1 MLLTLIALSGCRT
14 EYSTFRPSLDLTVTL
29 EDPTPTAGDAVQ
41 YLAYMDGSS
50 EPLALTGELY
60 MISDREEGILW
71 DEAEVLPTLA
81 GAHELTFSTMFEGE
95 LYTAT
100 VPMDVSPGAPALLDL
115 QLSDLQ
121 VDAGELLEFALR
133 AWDAYGNETPTTHVE
148 VTTDSDIDG
157 NAMWS
162 TLPGTFTA
170 LATDGNVSDTEQ
182 FVVVP
187 GPAVGLDLEL
197 SRTSL
202 EIAETTIATVTI
214 VDEYG
219 NKAADE
225 PWDLWVDPAPDV
237 DVNYNALTF
246 WAEGEYTVY
255 ASTLDGVLTDSVGP
269 FLIDSN
275 GPDLQVLIPERG
287 TQTTVSGQY
296 VSGTVYEEWSG
307 VSTLRVNGENATI
320 NADNTWEAWSDYD
333 FGMTA
338 LETIAVDGDGNRT
351 TDTRAVLS
359 GNYNGYGYGVGD
371 GIEVRITE
379 SGFDTIEDLVGDF
392 VNTDLLES
400 ALPNPVFEDS
410 SESCI
415 WSWCITWYSIY
426 FTVSNPSIGST
437 GLDIDPT
444 SGGYLDTEA
453 VVYNPHL
460 DFNASGKLVGISYSQ
475 SGSIDADWIS
485 LGMEMTPYVS
495 SGVLGVSIA
504 NASVDEQNFDFDLDG
519 WLWDV
524 IDFFGI
530 PIDSLL
536 WSLMEGLM
544 EDMIES
550 EVPDLLEEVL
560 TDLEIAQS
568 FPMEDNT
575 YHFDAVPYSVPV
587 DDLGLT
593 LGLETYFTADTWVN
607 PYTSSPGSLNYP
619 YTAPTYS
626 SSSNA
631 MILGLSQDFLNQ
643 AFHALWA
650 GGLLEQQMPAEE
662 LGLDLGEFGDALP
675 FSDLAIGI
683 SALQP
688 PVVVPGTG
696 DSLLD
701 LQIGDLEISLYDGD
715 IDEANLFMR
724 FYVTVQAGLEL
735 GVTSDNTLSAG
746 LGDSEILFDLVYP
759 NDRSQQA
766 EGVESFLT
774 TLVDTLLPS
783 LTGAL
788 GEFEIPDL
796 EGFGLDNLTIEL
808 DGAEDGYV
816 TAGGDLTVN

>member
-1 MLLTLIALSGCRT
+1 MLITILALSGCRT

-29 EDPTPTAGDAVQ
+29 EDPTPTAGDEVA

-50 EPLALTGELY
+50 EPLALDGDLY
-60 MISDREEGILW
+60 MVSSHEEGILW
-71 DEAEVLPTLA
+71 DELAVNPTIA
-81 GAHELTFSTMFEGE
+81 GQHDLTFSTMFEGE
-95 LYTAT
+95 LYTTT
-100 VPMDVSPGAPALLDL
+100 VEMQVAAGAPTRIDL
-115 QLSDLQ
+115 QLADLQ
-121 VDAGELLEFALR
+121 VDAGELLEFGVR
-133 AWDAYGNETPTTHVE
+133 AWDAYDNETPTTHVE

-157 NAMWS
+157 NVMWS
-162 TLPGTFTA
+162 TVPGTYTA
-170 LATDGNVSDTEQ
+170 TAADSNTGDTEE
-182 FVVVP
+182 FLVVP

-197 SRTSL
+197 SRTNL
-202 EIAETTIATVTI
+202 EVAETAIATVTI

-219 NKAADE
+219 NVAGDE

-237 DVNYNALTF
+237 DVNFNALTF
-246 WAEGEYTVY
+246 WAEGNYTVY
-255 ASTLDGVLTDSVGP
+255 AATLDGAFSDSVGP

-275 GPDLQVLIPERG
+275 GPDLEVLIPERG

-296 VSGTVYEEWSG
+296 TSGTVYEEWSG
-307 VSTLRVNGENATI
+307 VSSLTVNGETATV
-320 NADNTWEAWSDYD
+320 NSDLTWEAWSDYD
-333 FGMTA
+333 YGMTV
-338 LETIAVDGDGNRT
+338 LETLAIDGDGNRT

-359 GNYNGYGYGVGD
+359 GSYNGYGYGVGD

-415 WSWCITWYSIY
+415 WSLCITWYSIY

-460 DFNASGKLVGISYSQ
+460 DFNASGKLLGISYSQ

-495 SGVLGVSIA
+495 SGLIGVDIA

-519 WLWDV
+519 WLWDI

-530 PIDSLL
+530 PVDALL

-544 EDMIES
+544 EDLIES
-550 EVPDLLEEVL
+550 EVPDLLEDVL
-560 TDLEIAQS
+560 ADLEIAQS
-568 FPMEDNT
+568 FDVEGNT

-607 PYTSSPGSLNYP
+607 PYTDSPGSLAYP
-619 YTAPTYS
+619 YTAPTYGS
-626 SSSNA
+626 TTNA

-650 GGLLEQQMPAEE
+650 GGLLEQEMPAEE
-662 LGLDLGEFGDALP
+662 LGLDLGDLGDALP
-675 FSDLAIGI
+675 FSELAVGI
-683 SALQP
+683 SAFQP

-715 IDEANLFMR
+715 IAESNLFMR
-724 FYVTVQAGLEL
+724 FYVTVEAGLEL
-735 GVTSDNTLSAG
+735 GTTSDNTLSAG
-746 LGDSEILFDLVYP
+746 LGESSIKFDLVYP
-759 NDRSQQA
+759 NERSMQA
-766 EGVESFLT
+766 EGVENFLT
-774 TLVDTLLPS
+774 TIVDTLLPS
-783 LTGAL
+783 LTDAL
-788 GEFEIPDL
+788 GEFAIPDI
-796 EGFGLDNLTIEL
+796 EGFTLDNVTIEL

-816 TAGGDLTVN
+816 TAGGDLSVN